1 MNAVRTMTASA
12 SGNLATLFERL
23 LDLEQRQRTAD
34 GRDAEEAGQHH
45 PQRRARATQAHGNG
59 DARDVAE
66 PHRARHNPGNNSRP
80 LSCCTVDELARK
92 RPGPRRLHRKQPN
105 HAWDT
110 DAAYPPRLRDRCA
123 RRRAAFNRARATSR
137 IGSAPRSVRTA
148 FTCTIFGQ
156 SAPAHGVSVP
166 LMIGATDQ
174 ETPRLPPDIMKQ
186 FRAITAT
193 FITPPDDARPE
204 AASGSQAEYERHLV
218 SDCTFTAMLR
228 SFAQFHRA
236 QGHATSRDRFAAL
249 PAAARARGEAVGRR
263 RPDHAVQ
270 QRGCPPR
277 GRRPD
282 RMLSRAG

>member
-1 MNAVRTMTASA
+1 
-12 SGNLATLFERL
+12 
-23 LDLEQRQRTAD
+23 
-34 GRDAEEAGQHH
+34 
-45 PQRRARATQAHGNG
+45 
-59 DARDVAE
+59 
-66 PHRARHNPGNNSRP
+66 
-80 LSCCTVDELARK
+80 
-92 RPGPRRLHRKQPN
+92 
-105 HAWDT
+105 
-110 DAAYPPRLRDRCA
+110 
-123 RRRAAFNRARATSR
+123 
-137 IGSAPRSVRTA
+137 VRTA

-156 SAPAHGVSVP
+156 SAPAHGVSGGIPAVDGQYVREDICTSLRAGRIASVP

-174 ETPRLPPDIMKQ
+174 ETPRVPPDIMKQ
-186 FRAITAT
+186 SRAITAT